1 MLELKTILA
10 AIRELTPEEL
20 ELVRQ
25 AVDAEKD
32 KIAPTTPA
40 KQRIFDLHPGA
51 MWMSDDFDD
60 PLPDEFWLGED
71 A

>member
-1 MLELKTILA
+1 MLELKTILD
-10 AIRELTPEEL
+10 AIRELTPDEL
-20 ELVRQ
+20 EQVRQ
-25 AVDAEKD
+25 VVEAESEKLAAT
-32 KIAPTTPA
+32 ISA

-71 A
+71 R

>member
-1 MLELKTILA
+1 MLELKTILD

-20 ELVRQ
+20 AQVRK
-25 AVDAEKD
+25 AVEAESEKLTA
-32 KIAPTTPA
+32 KPPTQ
-40 KQRIFDLHPGA
+40 KRIFDLHPGA

-71 A
+71 R